1 MLWSFIAVFLSGWLY
16 VDASYRGATWQRWIF
31 KPLTLL
37 LLLLLG
43 WQAPLASPT
52 GYLVLAGLVA
62 TLAGDALTLLPRQQL
77 LYAFGAFFLSHLLYT
92 VWFASQMTLS
102 FFWPLP
108 LALLVIGAALIATIW
123 TRLGDHRWPICTY
136 IGMTL
141 VMVWLAGE
149 LYFFRPTDTSF
160 SGFVGAVLLLLNAV
174 VWLGS
179 HYRKRFTAD
188 SAIAAACYFAGHF
201 MIVRSLYL

>member
-1 MLWSFIAVFLSGWLY
+1 
-16 VDASYRGATWQRWIF
+16 
-31 KPLTLL
+31 
-37 LLLLLG
+37 LLLLG

-123 TRLGDHRWPICTY
+123 TRLGDLRWPICT
-136 IGMTL
+136 
-141 VMVWLAGE
+141 
-149 LYFFRPTDTSF
+149 
-160 SGFVGAVLLLLNAV
+160 
-174 VWLGS
+174 
-179 HYRKRFTAD
+179 
-188 SAIAAACYFAGHF
+188 
-201 MIVRSLYL
+201 

>member
-16 VDASYRGATWQRWIF
+16 VDASYRGATWQRWLF

-62 TLAGDALTLLPRQQL
+62 TLAGDALMLLPRQQL
-77 LYAFGAFFLSHLLYT
+77 LYAFGAFFLSHL
-92 VWFASQMTLS
+92 
-102 FFWPLP
+102 FWPLP
-108 LALLVIGAALIATIW
+108 LALLVIGAALIGTIW
-123 TRLGDHRWPICTY
+123 TRLGDLRWPICTY

-149 LYFFRPTDTSF
+149 LYFFRPIDTSF
-160 SGFVGAVLLLLNAV
+160 SGFVGAVLLLLNAI